1 MKPHDFFGQ
10 LEHDSIVAAIGEAE
24 AQMRG
29 EIRVFVCRK
38 DPEDV
43 VAAAQRRFVEL
54 KMDQT
59 KERNG
64 VLIYVAPRVRKFAI
78 VGDVAIHQRCG
89 DNFWKEVAHEMDG
102 HFRKSE
108 FTQGIIHAIRRA
120 AAIVAEHFPH
130 RPGDKNQLSNEIDH
144 D

>member
-1 MKPHDFFGQ
+1 MKPQDFFDQ
-10 LEHDSIVAAIGEAE
+10 LQHDAIVAAIGETE
-24 AQMRG
+24 AKMSG
-29 EIRVFVCRK
+29 EIRVFVSRE

-43 VAAAQRRFVEL
+43 VAAAHRRFVEL

-59 KERNG
+59 AQRNG

-78 VGDVAIHQRCG
+78 IGDVAIHQRCG
-89 DNFWKEVAHEMDG
+89 DNFWKEVAQEMDG
-102 HFRKSE
+102 HFRKSD

-120 AAIVAEHFPH
+120 GAIVAEHFPQ
-130 RPGDKNQLSNEIDH
+130 RPGDKNQLSTELGH